1 MRHEESYQEAYSQE
15 YEVSYRCLPN
25 SETIL
30 KNSKEQLSQELDLL
44 VEPFY
49 NMIHDYI
56 NELTETVIKE
66 QNRVLVDFNIKLE
79 QARQGHQNNHEKVVA
94 DWQPLYDQA
103 KQFKDELS
111 QLTDT
116 RNYL

>member
-1 MRHEESYQEAYSQE
+1 
-15 YEVSYRCLPN
+15 
-25 SETIL
+25 
-30 KNSKEQLSQELDLL
+30 
-44 VEPFY
+44 
-49 NMIHDYI
+49 MIHNYI

-66 QNRVLVDFNIKLE
+66 QNRVLLDFNTKLE

-103 KQFKDELS
+103 HQFKDELS